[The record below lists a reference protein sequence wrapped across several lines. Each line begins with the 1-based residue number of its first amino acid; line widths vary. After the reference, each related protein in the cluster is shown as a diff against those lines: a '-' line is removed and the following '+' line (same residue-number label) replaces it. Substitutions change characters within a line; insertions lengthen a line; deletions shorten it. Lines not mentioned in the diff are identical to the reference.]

1 MKLASVLIGASLG
14 ASVAVAALALDMRSL
29 PLAPA
34 SASAATAGKPQRL
47 ETSELTIV
55 AKDGKRHVFTVEM
68 ARTPKQQEIGMM
80 YRRSVAPDAGM
91 LFLFPRP
98 RVAAFWMMNTY
109 VPLDLLFIDQHG
121 RIESIAPNAEPHS
134 LDPMQSRG
142 PVVAVLEIAGGRA
155 AELGIAEGD
164 LVLNKALRSR

>member
-1 MKLASVLIGASLG
+1 M
-14 ASVAVAALALDMRSL
+14 AALALDLRSVSFS
-29 PLAPA
+29 PA
-34 SASAATAGKPQRL
+34 SAAGATTPGKPQRL
-47 ETSELTIV
+47 ETSELTIEG
-55 AKDGKRHVFTVEM
+55 KGGKRHVFTVEM

-80 YRRSVAPDAGM
+80 YRRSVEPDAGM
-91 LFLFPRP
+91 LFLFPHP
-98 RVAAFWMMNTY
+98 RVASFWMMNTY
-109 VPLDLLFIDQHG
+109 VPLDLLFIDKDG

-164 LVLNKALRSR
+164 RVLNKELRRR